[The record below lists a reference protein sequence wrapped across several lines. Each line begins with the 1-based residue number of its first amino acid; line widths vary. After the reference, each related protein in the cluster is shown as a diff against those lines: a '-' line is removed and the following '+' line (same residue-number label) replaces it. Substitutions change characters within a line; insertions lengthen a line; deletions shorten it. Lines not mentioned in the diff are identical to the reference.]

1 MPKIKVEEKIKY
13 FLPNNYYKKEIT
25 CSSLTSTPFF
35 FAERKP
41 RCNIVAC
48 AQCIVCRVS
57 GWPFQQQQKKLATTD
72 YHHQQHQH
80 LSPNHFVVALP
91 QRHLEH
97 RSPRRSIQLARNQAK
112 RWRHSTKSIFTLLLP
127 HPFQLPGV
135 IMWGL
140 SSYCCVIHRRYTAEQ
155 RLIVYI
161 VYYTDN
167 QNLRRYVCTTSTCN
181 DPTHLSSML

>member
-1 MPKIKVEEKIKY
+1 MIIT
-13 FLPNNYYKKEIT
+13 KKGIT

-57 GWPFQQQQKKLATTD
+57 GWPFQPQQQQKKLATTD

-140 SSYCCVIHRRYTAEQ
+140 SSYCCVREPFKNVLADFVISVKKRRFFSLAE
-155 RLIVYI
+155 LGG
-161 VYYTDN
+161 T
-167 QNLRRYVCTTSTCN
+167 
-181 DPTHLSSML
+181 PPP

>member
-13 FLPNNYYKKEIT
+13 FLPNNYYKNEIT

-48 AQCIVCRVS
+48 AGGVWHRKPQHNY
-57 GWPFQQQQKKLATTD
+57 QKKKLATTHD
-72 YHHQQHQH
+72 HCQQHQH

-112 RWRHSTKSIFTLLLP
+112 RWRHSTKSIFSLYLP
-127 HPFQLPGV
+127 HPPIIDVVDNAGPRCSQSLKRVDRLPLVHPVQPGHFSF
-135 IMWGL
+135 I
-140 SSYCCVIHRRYTAEQ
+140 SQDDDCH
-155 RLIVYI
+155 
-161 VYYTDN
+161 
-167 QNLRRYVCTTSTCN
+167 
-181 DPTHLSSML
+181 